1 MAKTGSPD
9 GIKVIASNRRARHD
23 YFIEDTWEAGL
34 VLLGTEVKS
43 LRQGKATITE
53 AYVRIEGNEAWL
65 VGATIQPWSHGNR
78 NNHEP
83 DRKRKLL
90 LHRREIERLRGKI
103 NQQGFT
109 LVPMKL
115 YFSQGKV
122 KLQIGL
128 GKGKKHY
135 DKRQDTKQR
144 DAKRD
149 MQRAKRRER

>member
-1 MAKTGSPD
+1 MAQTTPD

-34 VLLGTEVKS
+34 VLLGTEVKA

-53 AYVRIEGNEAWL
+53 AYVRIDGDEAWL
-65 VGATIQPWSHGNR
+65 VGATIQPWTHGNR

-83 DRKRKLL
+83 ARKRKLL
-90 LHRREIERLRGKI
+90 LHRREIERLRGKV

-115 YFSQGKV
+115 YFNKGKA
-122 KLQIGL
+122 KLQLGL

-149 MQRAKRRER
+149 IERAKRRDR

>member
-1 MAKTGSPD
+1 MAQTTPD

-34 VLLGTEVKS
+34 VLLGTEVKA

-53 AYVRIEGNEAWL
+53 AYVRIDGDEAWL

-83 DRKRKLL
+83 ARKRKLL
-90 LHRREIERLRGKI
+90 LHRREIERLRGKV

-115 YFSQGKV
+115 YFNKGKA
-122 KLQIGL
+122 KLQLGL

-149 MQRAKRRER
+149 IERAKRRDR

>member
-1 MAKTGSPD
+1 MAQD
-9 GIKVIASNRRARHD
+9 EHIKMIARNKRALRD
-23 YFIEDTWEAGL
+23 YTIEDRFEAGIVL
-34 VLLGTEVKS
+34 VGSEVKS
-43 LRQGKATITE
+43 LRDGKVTLAGSHL
-53 AYVRIEGNEAWL
+53 RIQGNEAFAL
-65 VGATIQPWSHGNR
+65 GIEIPEYAHANR
-78 NNHEP
+78 FNHEV
-83 DRKRKLL
+83 DRARKLL